1 MSNHSSQGTA
11 LAEYALAMSISG
23 TIGAF
28 VIESGQTA
36 VNTVFARCLI
46 GGLFLGGYVVLK
58 RSFSEIKIKKKNI
71 WLLPVVASSI
81 VINWICLFSSYR
93 YASIS
98 MVTIIYHLQPV
109 MVFIGGY
116 FLFGEALSKARLAAL
131 LLAAVG
137 TALIVLPSGQNVA
150 AYDRTTLVGY
160 GLAITAA
167 IFYTIATLAGK
178 RLVGVPAPVTA
189 FSQLLLGTVVLSPF
203 VDYSH
208 LPQSRI
214 QWGCL
219 LTLGIVHSAFMYILI
234 YSSYKKLQT
243 SQIAVLGYLYPLVAL
258 LVDISYFGRT
268 IDIRQIFG
276 CILIAS
282 SGLCVSILPIKK
294 LSQKAST
301 V

>member
-1 MSNHSSQGTA
+1 MSNHSSQGAA

-28 VIESGQTA
+28 AIESGQTA
-36 VNTVFARCLI
+36 INTVFARCLI
-46 GGLFLGGYVVLK
+46 GGIFLGGYVFLN
-58 RSFSEIKIKKKNI
+58 RSFSELNLQKKNI

-81 VINWICLFSSYR
+81 VVNWICLFSSYR
-93 YASIS
+93 YASIG

-116 FLFGEALSKARLAAL
+116 FLFGESLSKTRLFAL

-137 TALIVLPSGQNVA
+137 TVLIVLPGGQGVA
-150 AYDRTTLVGY
+150 TYDRATLIGY
-160 GLAITAA
+160 GLAATAA

-178 RLVGVPAPVTA
+178 KLVGVPAPITA
-189 FSQLLLGTVVLSPF
+189 LCQLALGTVVLSPF

-208 LPQSRI
+208 LPQNRM

-234 YSSYKKLQT
+234 YNSYKKLQT
-243 SQIAVLGYLYPLVAL
+243 SQISVLGYLYPLVAL

-276 CILIAS
+276 CILIAG
-282 SGLCVSILPIKK
+282 SGLCASILPIRK
-294 LSQKAST
+294 LAQKAST